1 MSLTDIKIKSLRPR
15 EKRYYVPDGRGLYIA
30 VMPTGEK
37 YWYAREYADGKE
49 TKRSLGRY
57 PDISLKQAR
66 ELKHAQREIVPR
78 SVTFADAAKEWIE
91 KKHAQTVTEGTCR
104 HTQMMLNKHAMP
116 ALGDKPLIGISPRDI
131 YELILQKRET
141 APHSATHTLGAIRAV
156 YDYAFASGLCDTN
169 PAAQISRALP
179 PAPKKINLSV
189 IRTPEEASAVFA
201 KIAAIKNERIRLY
214 LMLLA
219 HVFTRPSE
227 LREARWAEFDIESA
241 TWSIPAERM
250 KMRRAHTV
258 PLTRQTLT
266 ILRTLRELSP
276 KSAVLFNAEKTQKDD
291 RTMTGAAVMKTLH
304 RAGLKKGIFTPHA
317 FRGFASTTLNEHGFP
332 ADVIELQLAHTDKNA
347 VRAIY
352 NKALHMEERRSM
364 MQWYSDFIDTLI

>member
-66 ELKHAQREIVPR
+66 ELKHAPREIVPH

-104 HTQMMLNKHAMP
+104 HTQMMLNKHALP

-141 APHSATHTLGAIRAV
+141 APHSATQTLGAIRAI
-156 YDYAFASGLCDTN
+156 YDYAFASGLCETN

-189 IRTPEEASAVFA
+189 LRTPEDA
-201 KIAAIKNERIRLY
+201 KNVMAAIGTIKNERIRLY
-214 LMLLA
+214 LLTLA
-219 HVFTRPSE
+219 RVFTRPSE
-227 LREARWAEFDIESA
+227 LREARWAEFDLESA
-241 TWSIPAERM
+241 IWSIPAERM
-250 KMRRAHTV
+250 KMRRAHAV
-258 PLTRQTLT
+258 PLSRQTLE
-266 ILRTLRELSP
+266 LLREIRA
-276 KSAVLFNAEKTQKDD
+276 SAPNSQMLFPPIKAQNDNEAMRSNSVL
-291 RTMTGAAVMKTLH
+291 RSLH
-304 RAGLKKGIFTPHA
+304 KAGLRKGIFTPHA

-332 ADVIELQLAHTDKNA
+332 ADIIELQLAHTDKNA